1 MSAIAQQAQVAKTVA
16 VSTGKV
22 ANAKSMMVWRPHGN
36 KYVRDRDDS
45 RRRRLAFFSSSRGH
59 RRVAPDLDRVREPS
73 EGSAPSSA
81 VRVRATRRDRARCVG
96 LFSFV
101 SAIAREGVRVATLAA
116 RRRSIDRSSRRAR
129 CAPGSSPPLRT
140 RSEVEFCE
148 EGVWLFSRVITRETA
163 NYPIYGFSQ
172 CDRQPR
178 LVRALIA
185 HTDVLKKPPL
195 PWKKSCPCVA
205 SRSVDDQCEE
215 SIFRERDD

>member
-101 SAIAREGVRVATLAA
+101 SAIAREA
-116 RRRSIDRSSRRAR
+116 RRDARGEASIDRSIDRLAVRGARRVQALLCEPDPRSSFVRK
-129 CAPGSSPPLRT
+129 GSGCFHESSLVKLR
-140 RSEVEFCE
+140 
-148 EGVWLFSRVITRETA
+148 ITP
-163 NYPIYGFSQ
+163 YMGFPSAT
-172 CDRQPR
+172 DNRDWS
-178 LVRALIA
+178 A
-185 HTDVLKKPPL
+185 H
-195 PWKKSCPCVA
+195 
-205 SRSVDDQCEE
+205 
-215 SIFRERDD
+215 